1 MCVEIVSYF
10 ALSAVEMDWSVVLRT
25 AIKREQVMIYTE
37 EWVFVS
43 SFSFYDW
50 FSSNQIE
57 FSSFIPYFLQL
68 NLQSLVF
75 LNLIQ

>member
-1 MCVEIVSYF
+1 MCFEDVSYF

-37 EWVFVS
+37 EGVFFS

-50 FSSNQIE
+50 FNSN
-57 FSSFIPYFLQL
+57 
-68 NLQSLVF
+68 
-75 LNLIQ
+75 